1 MHGDGSN
8 HAETDDPGRDRR
20 LFIHPLMCIIPP
32 HMLDSILA
40 RGAEQQKRWARA
52 LLEHSTQV
60 RIQRVATFQSFLAEQ
75 AAVAISQKGKR
86 TVYDA
91 NGGTALPGTL
101 KRSEGQG
108 PTGRDDVDEAYDG
121 AGATYKLYN
130 DIFKRDSIDGRGMPL
145 VSSVNYSKKFDNAFW
160 NGKQMVYG
168 EGDGELFN
176 RFTIAVDVIGHEL
189 THGVT
194 QSTAGLDYTS
204 QSGALNESMSDVF
217 GSLVK
222 QYQKGQSADT
232 ADWLIGVGLFTPK
245 VKGRALRSMSNPGTA
260 YDDPV
265 LGKDP
270 QPADMSHYVNT
281 PADNGGV
288 HINSGI
294 PNRAFYL
301 AATAVG
307 GNAWGA
313 AGQIWY
319 ETLTKHLQHNANF
332 RQAAQAT
339 IAVAKTHGAAIVD
352 KVTQAWR
359 TVKVI

>member
-1 MHGDGSN
+1 MRSECGN
-8 HAETDDPGRDRR
+8 HSEIDFRGRDRR
-20 LFIHPLMCIIPP
+20 RVVHPLMCIIPP
-32 HMLDSILA
+32 HMLEAIQE
-40 RGAEQQKRWARA
+40 RGAEHQKRWART

-60 RIQRVATFQSFLAEQ
+60 RVQRLATFQSFLAEQ
-75 AAVAISQKGKR
+75 AAVAISQKGQR

-108 PTGRDDVDEAYDG
+108 PTGSADVDEAYDG

-145 VSSVNYSKKFDNAFW
+145 TSSVNYSQKFDNAFW
-160 NGKQMVYG
+160 NGRQMVYG
-168 EGDGELFN
+168 EGDGDLFN

-194 QSTAGLDYTS
+194 QCTAGLDYAN

-222 QYQKGQSADT
+222 QYQKGQAAAA
-232 ADWLIGVGLFTPK
+232 ADWLIGVGLFTSK

-301 AATAVG
+301 AATAIG
-307 GNAWGA
+307 GNAWGV

-319 ETLTKHLQHNANF
+319 EVLTKHLRHNANF

-339 IAVAKTHGAAIVD
+339 ISAAKAHGAAIAD

-359 TVKVI
+359 IVKVI